1 MKNKQKIFY
10 TFTLPKKQ
18 MASDE
23 HAEAIASQDP
33 ASELAFNGAFITT
46 ITLLAY
52 HATSARV
59 IKACDLGGIF
69 HAHCCVYATG
79 FSLGALQLTLFL
91 VFGRK
96 VHMVRVAIS
105 SVVLLLFI
113 FGSIALQCHATHHR
127 QRVFRDRPACRH
139 MLKNS
144 ALAFSWHT
152 YAVLD
157 LMACVSS
164 SLVLAIIVR
173 ESTRA
178 VHQEPHVDQVS
189 LDDLPEL
196 D

>member
-1 MKNKQKIFY
+1 MPN
-10 TFTLPKKQ
+10 
-18 MASDE
+18 DN
-23 HAEAIASQDP
+23 HAEAIASQNS
-33 ASELAFNGAFITT
+33 ATELAFKGAFITT

-59 IKACDLGGIF
+59 IKTCDLGGIF
-69 HAHCCVYATG
+69 HAHCSVYAMG
-79 FSLGALQLTLFL
+79 FSLGALQLALFL

-105 SVVLLLFI
+105 SVMLLIFI
-113 FGSIALQCHATHHR
+113 FGSMVLQSHATHHR
-127 QRVFRDRPACRH
+127 QRVFHDRPACRH
-139 MLKNS
+139 MLKDS
-144 ALAFSWHT
+144 ALAFSWYT

-178 VHQEPHVDQVS
+178 LHQEQHVDQVS
-189 LDDLPEL
+189 LDDLPA
-196 D
+196 